1 MGYAY
6 LFRMYPPL
14 SQQFV
19 GCCAAVANHPSRLLQ
34 SREHTHGH
42 PSKRPRTLC
51 FGWFEQAAKCIEIMT
66 RNHHAGMCQHMNE
79 ISIAVVDNL
88 KQVEPCPE
96 PPHPYRLLH
105 HTLSYHT
112 HTTHHV

>member
-42 PSKRPRTLC
+42 PSKRATTLC
-51 FGWFEQAAKCIEIMT
+51 FGWFEQAAKCIEIMR
-66 RNHHAGMCQHMNE
+66 RNHHAGMWQHINE
-79 ISIAVVDNL
+79 MSIAVVDNI
-88 KQVEPCPE
+88 KQVEPCHVTTE
-96 PPHPYRLLH
+96 PLRIFRKTFYGASAR
-105 HTLSYHT
+105 
-112 HTTHHV
+112 